1 MARSACAIQAFIED
15 DLETTG
21 SGGRAGRSRTGGLVA
36 VLEAVSGV
44 TRRPSRGFGA
54 DARHVETEGSLHVPV
69 AHVQFDATESAG
81 EGGPGIEALH
91 LHLDQVLRRVHELR
105 VQAEAEP
112 VEGAGLGRLDR
123 LSPKLRRE
131 IEQAIEMTKDN
142 TGLTLSVAFD
152 YGGRDEIV
160 EATRRIVAEGIPAEQ
175 IDETLFVRYL
185 QTPTIPD
192 PDLLIRTGGES
203 RISNFLLWQSAY
215 SEFYSTSVHWPD
227 FDEQEMER
235 ALEAFRFRKR
245 RFGSLS
251 LEE

>member
-1 MARSACAIQAFIED
+1 MARPSPAPQVPAPQSHTETIVPTHVAIIMDGNGRWAQSRRQPR
-15 DLETTG
+15 T
-21 SGGRAGRSRTGGLVA
+21 SGHRAGAGSVRAVIDHLAKCGVRYVTLFAFSTENWNRPLEEVLVLLELLAKA
-36 VLEAVSGV
+36 VRDE
-44 TRRPSRGFGA
+44 TA
-54 DARHVETEGSLHVPV
+54 DLHRNDVR
-69 AHVQFDATESAG
+69 
-81 EGGPGIEALH
+81 ILH
-91 LHLDQVLRRVHELR
+91 
-105 VQAEAEP
+105 
-112 VEGAGLGRLDR
+112 LGRLDR

-142 TGLTLSVAFD
+142 TGLTLSIAFD

-175 IDETLFVRYL
+175 IDETLFGRYL

-215 SEFYSTSVHWPD
+215 SEFYSTPVHWPD

-235 ALEAFRFRKR
+235 ALEAFRLRRR

-251 LEE
+251 PEE